1 MVIFMEQ
8 LQNGFL
14 LDTPPGTFP
23 LSTDS
28 ILLADFVR
36 LPKNAQVLDLG
47 SGCGTLGLLLCAK
60 DMCCQ
65 VTGVEL
71 DRTAH
76 AAALENIQRNNL
88 TQRMYSICA
97 DLRDLDGQLP
107 TAHFSVCVSNPP
119 YFQGGPASQH
129 NPLARRNDLCDADAL
144 MSAAAKALRY
154 GGDFYVVQKP
164 ENLALLC
171 ACSAK
176 YDMEAKRLKLVRHH
190 PNAAISMILLQCKKG
205 AKPGLVWEELTLHH
219 EDGAPTEEYKRIYH
233 L

>member
-36 LPKNAQVLDLG
+36 LPKNAEVLDLG
-47 SGCGTLGLLLCAK
+47 SGCGTLGLLLCAG
-60 DMCCQ
+60 DTACRI
-65 VTGVEL
+65 TGVEL
-71 DRTAH
+71 DKISH
-76 AAALENIQRNNL
+76 KAAIDNIQRNNL
-88 TQRMYSICA
+88 MQRMESICA
-97 DLRDLDGQLP
+97 DIQNLSQVVPAG
-107 TAHFSVCVSNPP
+107 HFSVCISNPP
-119 YFQGGPASQH
+119 YFQGGPASQD
-129 NPLARRNDLCDADAL
+129 NPLARRNDACDTDSL
-144 MSAAAKALRY
+144 MAAAAKALRY

-171 ACSAK
+171 AWGAK
-176 YDMEAKRLKLVRHH
+176 YGLEAKRLKLVRHH
-190 PNAAISMILLQCKKG
+190 PEAKVSMILLQLKKG
-205 AKPGLVWEELTLHH
+205 AKPGLVWEELILHNP
-219 EDGAPTEEYKRIYH
+219 DGTPTEEYKRIYH